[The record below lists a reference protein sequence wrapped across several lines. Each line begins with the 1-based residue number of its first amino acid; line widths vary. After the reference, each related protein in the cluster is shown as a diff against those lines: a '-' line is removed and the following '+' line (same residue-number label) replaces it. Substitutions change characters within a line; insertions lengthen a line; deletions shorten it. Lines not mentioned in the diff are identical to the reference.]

1 MTFGE
6 KVRKAR
12 EAAGLSQV
20 KLAEKTGISLRTI
33 QNYETAGKLP
43 KKREYYELLADALNL
58 ELDVLLDEN
67 AEFVLKATEEY
78 GSRGSE
84 QAQRLLEE
92 VTGMFAGGELEEEDK
107 DAFLKAIQ
115 EAYWIAKEKN
125 KRHIP
130 HKYRKTED

>member
-12 EAAGLSQV
+12 EAAGLSQG

-115 EAYWIAKEKN
+115 DAYWIAKEKN

-130 HKYRKTED
+130 HKYRKKED